1 MTGWYAVVQDF
12 RAAVVGE
19 LRRPLL
25 LLFGSVAFVLL
36 IACANVSNLLIAR
49 SAERRREIAVRASLG
64 ASRGRLVRAQ
74 LVEVGLLAASGAAAG
89 FLLAYWTRDLLV
101 AFAGEDLPRHAEIEV
116 GGRALLFAL
125 VAAVAAALVSGLFPA
140 LRASRA
146 VATEALAVSPRH
158 GAGREAAR
166 ARRALVVAQLALAL
180 MLVSGAGLL
189 ARSLAAV
196 LRVDPGF
203 RPDHVLTISLAL
215 PRSRY
220 ETDASRVSFYQQ
232 AMAQMRGKPG
242 VESVGLASFVPL
254 SGSQWSLSMN
264 LEHRPVPQP
273 DEPSVEYR
281 VVGGDFFAMMGI
293 PLRAGRPFSTEDR
306 LEATPAAIVNE
317 AFARK
322 YLAGEDPLGI
332 RFRIGSRKQP
342 PRVIVGVVGDVREM
356 GLSEPPAPLVYVPH
370 AQVPWRYATL
380 MVRTSGNPIGMAA
393 VARETISGLD
403 PLLPVE
409 EVGTLDDVV
418 SASVGSRRFAA
429 TLIGLF
435 ASLALL
441 LAAVGLYGVMAY
453 AAEQRRRE
461 VGIRIALGARSTEV
475 VRLFVGEGARLA
487 ILGAVAGILLAIA
500 ATRLLASQLYDVKP
514 GDPLTLGLAAA
525 ILIAVSIASAYL
537 PARRASRV
545 DPIAALRSE

>member
-1 MTGWYAVVQDF
+1 
-12 RAAVVGE
+12 
-19 LRRPLL
+19 
-25 LLFGSVAFVLL
+25 
-36 IACANVSNLLIAR
+36 
-49 SAERRREIAVRASLG
+49 
-64 ASRGRLVRAQ
+64 
-74 LVEVGLLAASGAAAG
+74 
-89 FLLAYWTRDLLV
+89 
-101 AFAGEDLPRHAEIEV
+101 
-116 GGRALLFAL
+116 
-125 VAAVAAALVSGLFPA
+125 
-140 LRASRA
+140 
-146 VATEALAVSPRH
+146 
-158 GAGREAAR
+158 
-166 ARRALVVAQLALAL
+166 
-180 MLVSGAGLL
+180 
-189 ARSLAAV
+189 
-196 LRVDPGF
+196 
-203 RPDHVLTISLAL
+203 
-215 PRSRY
+215 
-220 ETDASRVSFYQQ
+220 
-232 AMAQMRGKPG
+232 
-242 VESVGLASFVPL
+242 
-254 SGSQWSLSMN
+254 
-264 LEHRPVPQP
+264 VPQP